1 MEIVSDLKAG
11 IMSLRTM
18 RRMRRTI
25 RRKLIEYLR
34 TYLLQPKETV
44 QGKTAA
50 ALKDSL
56 NRLNPVDD
64 NNKLETVNLTSS

>member
-1 MEIVSDLKAG
+1 LEIVSDLKAG

-25 RRKLIEYLR
+25 HRKLVEYLC

-56 NRLNPVDD
+56 NRLNTVDD
-64 NNKLETVNLTSS
+64 NNKLETV